1 MKVALVCIAKNEENY
16 IQEWIDYNK
25 KIGFDNIFIYQN
37 DWRCSVDDPTVIK
50 LEFDGPNKQVQAYN
64 HFIKSN
70 LNNYDWVAFFD
81 VDEFLTLKKHNNIKD
96 FIREYSE
103 YNAIGINWYLFG
115 DNGYEG
121 VDDEYSVLKRFTKR
135 QSSINQHIKSIIK
148 LTSNVIMGVHNPN
161 CSWTNTNKQTNNG
174 PFNQPGNDDI
184 AVIHHYFGKTKQE
197 FLLKCERGRADTTI
211 KRNLEDFD
219 SHNFNEVEDLTAYN
233 FMYNDN
239 NNLLNT

>member
-1 MKVALVCIAKNEENY
+1 MKIALMCIAKNEDNY
-16 IQEWIDYNK
+16 IQEWVNYNK
-25 KIGFDNIFIYQN
+25 KLGFDKIFIYQN
-37 DWRCSVDDPTVIK
+37 DWRCSIEDPKVIK
-50 LEFDGPNKQVQAYN
+50 LEFDGPNKQVLAYN
-64 HFIKSN
+64 HFIKNN

-81 VDEFLTLKKHNNIKD
+81 VDEFLVLKKHNNIKD
-96 FIREYSE
+96 FIQEYSD

-115 DNGYEG
+115 DNGHEG

-135 QSSINQHIKSIIK
+135 QSSINPHIKSIIK

-161 CSWTNTNKQTNNG
+161 CSWTNTDKETNGG
-174 PFNQPGNDDI
+174 PFNRPGNDNI

-197 FLLKCERGRADTTI
+197 FLLKCERGRADTTT
-211 KRNLEDFD
+211 KRNLDDFD

-239 NNLLNT
+239 NNLLNS